1 MEKSQSGDIFY
12 EELKSDEKILLQ
24 WFRENPA
31 SVYIE
36 ISLIK
41 LEEWGIITKNE
52 YKRYQS
58 EVVKGVAI
66 LKEMAGDEVRD
77 IMGKD
82 KLKDFIFKI
91 LNENDEIF
99 SDVSL
104 DDETDTI
111 FLTVVGG
118 KRFIVTVSPVTA
130 DEAILEL
137 WAKKNPELMSI
148 AIGVIYM
155 RDLGVFTEEE
165 TDKYLSEIVKKAK

>member
-1 MEKSQSGDIFY
+1 MEKTQTRELFY

-31 SVYIE
+31 SVYVE

-41 LEEWGIITKNE
+41 LEGWGIITENE
-52 YKRYQS
+52 KKRYQS
-58 EVVKGVAI
+58 EVAEKAAV
-66 LKEMAGDEVRD
+66 LKEIAGDEVRN
-77 IMGKD
+77 IMDKD
-82 KLKDFIFKI
+82 KLKDFIFEM

-130 DEAILEL
+130 DEAIIEL
-137 WAKKNPELMSI
+137 WAKKNPELMSV

-155 RDLGVFTEEE
+155 RDLGIFTEEE
-165 TDKYLSEIVKKAK
+165 TDKYLSKIVEKAK